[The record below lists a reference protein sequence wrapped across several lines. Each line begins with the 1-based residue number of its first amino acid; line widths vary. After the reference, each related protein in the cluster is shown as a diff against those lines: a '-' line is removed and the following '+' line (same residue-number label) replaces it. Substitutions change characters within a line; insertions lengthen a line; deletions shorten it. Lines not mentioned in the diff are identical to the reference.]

1 MRHKGVG
8 FIFPAQFFLADEYW
22 MVPSRNAQRGV
33 LDNHK
38 PEEAIMKNI
47 IHNTVAVEAGIRGS
61 GEFCLYWQ
69 DEDGNNSEFICVV
82 HGFDNAVRVANGIA
96 HEQVEFVKHPCFDP
110 DEVAA

>member
-1 MRHKGVG
+1 
-8 FIFPAQFFLADEYW
+8 
-22 MVPSRNAQRGV
+22 
-33 LDNHK
+33 
-38 PEEAIMKNI
+38 MKDI

-96 HEQVEFVKHPCFDP
+96 HEQVEYVKHACFDP
-110 DEVAA
+110 DELPDPDDIAELQSAMQENADDRMMLPY

>member
-1 MRHKGVG
+1 
-8 FIFPAQFFLADEYW
+8 
-22 MVPSRNAQRGV
+22 
-33 LDNHK
+33 
-38 PEEAIMKNI
+38 MKDI

-96 HEQVEFVKHPCFDP
+96 HEQVEYVKHPSFDP
-110 DEVAA
+110 DELPDPDDIAELQSAMQENADDRMMLPY